1 MPSLSL
7 SSLRFERPLFLF
19 DCKFTFTR
27 VMEED
32 APSLLTSALLTPLHF
47 ELPRFPVVC
56 NLSLARATL
65 EDVVCDLSL
74 ARATLGDVVC
84 NLSLAR
90 VTLEDAPPLE
100 TVGDVFRPR
109 AHATSE
115 DGPSFGNHG
124 RRILDW

>member
-1 MPSLSL
+1 
-7 SSLRFERPLFLF
+7 
-19 DCKFTFTR
+19 
-27 VMEED
+27 MEED

-47 ELPRFPVVC
+47 ELPHFP
-56 NLSLARATL
+56 
-65 EDVVCDLSL
+65 
-74 ARATLGDVVC
+74 VVC

-100 TVGDVFRPR
+100 TVGDVFRPH

-115 DGPSFGNHG
+115 DGPLFGNHG